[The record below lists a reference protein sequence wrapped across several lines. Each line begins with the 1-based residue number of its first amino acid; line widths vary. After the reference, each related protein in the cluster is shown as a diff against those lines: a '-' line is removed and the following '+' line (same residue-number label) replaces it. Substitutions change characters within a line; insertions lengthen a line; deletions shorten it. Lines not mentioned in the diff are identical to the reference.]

1 MMHVLLI
8 TFIVITTAAHIRWTM
23 PRLFWLTIMG
33 VSLIAGCAPLVL
45 NAVNDIGALFAMI
58 LAAVAV
64 ITCLV
69 VLVNGD

>member
-1 MMHVLLI
+1 
-8 TFIVITTAAHIRWTM
+8 M